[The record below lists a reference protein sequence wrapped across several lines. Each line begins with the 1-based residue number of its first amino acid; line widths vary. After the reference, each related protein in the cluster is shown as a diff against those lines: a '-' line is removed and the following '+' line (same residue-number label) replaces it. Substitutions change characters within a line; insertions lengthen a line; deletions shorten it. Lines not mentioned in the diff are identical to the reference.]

1 MGVLERY
8 GIREDPRL
16 ARARKEFLIV
26 IAIWA
31 VYSIVY
37 LAYVFGV
44 GKNPNA
50 VVLGVPWWFN
60 MLWISIIF
68 MVIVM
73 IATKKLIEDIDL
85 SPWLSKKDGE

>member
-1 MGVLERY
+1 MDVLERY
-8 GIREDPRL
+8 GIKEDPRL

-26 IAIWA
+26 VAIWA
-31 VYSIVY
+31 VYSLVY

-50 VVLGVPWWFN
+50 VILGMPWWFN
-60 MLWISIIF
+60 LLWISLIF
-68 MVIVM
+68 LVVVV

-85 SPWLSKKDGE
+85 APWSSKEE